1 MKLNIP
7 DYIQAIESYVPGKP
21 LEELERE
28 YGISDSVKLAS
39 NENPLGPSPKALA
52 AIQKSLTAL
61 HRYPDGAGHRLVH
74 RIAEFNAIPKENI
87 VIGNGSDDIIALLI
101 RALVQP
107 GDRVIIPRPSFLMY
121 EISAKAAGAVIDI
134 VPLKNLTMDL
144 DAMAERI
151 DDTTRL
157 VFICNPNNPT
167 GTIVS
172 QVEFDRFMDR
182 VPDHVLVVV
191 DEAYIEFARDSK
203 CLKTGHTG
211 DLDRPIATL
220 RTFSKVYGLAGLRV
234 GYGIMPAMLAEMLHR
249 VRQPFN
255 VNALAQAAAI
265 AALDDTD
272 FFNQTIDLVH
282 RGLDGLYA
290 GLDRLGLT
298 YFNTQTNFFLIDVGQ
313 PAQVVFEKMLHHGV
327 IVRSMKAYGFPTYIR
342 INVGLEKENQRF
354 LKALET
360 VLFPKVA

>member
-1 MKLNIP
+1 MKISIP

-52 AIQKSLTAL
+52 AIQKSLATL

-74 RIAEFNAIPKENI
+74 RIAEFNTIPKENI
-87 VIGNGSDDIIALLI
+87 VVGNGSDDIIALLI

-121 EISAKAAGAVIDI
+121 EISAKAAGAMIDI
-134 VPLKNLTMDL
+134 VPLDNLRMDL
-144 DAMAERI
+144 DAMADRI
-151 DDTTRL
+151 DDRTRL

-172 QVEFDRFMDR
+172 QAEFDRFMEG
-182 VPDHVLVVV
+182 VPANVVVVV
-191 DEAYIEFARDSK
+191 DEAYIEFARDPA
-203 CLKTGHTG
+203 CLRTGLPA
-211 DLDRPIATL
+211 DLERPLVTL

-272 FFNQTIDLVH
+272 FFNQTIELVH
-282 RGLDGLYA
+282 RGLDTLFA
-290 GLDRLGLT
+290 GLARMGLT

-313 PAQVVFEKMLHHGV
+313 PAQAVFEKMLHQGV
-327 IVRSMKAYGFPTYIR
+327 IVRSMQAYGFPTYIR
-342 INVGLEKENQRF
+342 VNVGLEKENQRF

-360 VLFPKVA
+360 VLFQ